1 MPQPNAVKCLVVDDE
16 PRLRRVLVRLL
27 EGEGFTC
34 SETGSGTEALE
45 MMHHDAVPLVISDL
59 RMPQMDGVTLLREIL
74 ARWPDTAVLVVTA
87 VAEVESAV
95 ACLQLG
101 ALDYVAKPFHLDEVR
116 ARVMQALDKRRLIL
130 ENRMYQHQLEE
141 RVQEQAHR
149 IEELSLER
157 LQALVHFLEEKDPYT
172 RGHSVRVANYSL
184 GIARQLQLDQEVID
198 LIALGAELHDI
209 GKIGVSEA
217 VLHKAGKLS
226 DTEYRHIM
234 EHPVIG
240 ARILEPLMRDAPGA
254 LAIVRSHH
262 ERLDGKGFPDGLRGD
277 AIPFEVRV
285 VTVADSFDAMTS
297 VRPYRPALSV
307 QRAMQELEDMQGVQF
322 DPRAVAGFLGA
333 FPDRAALPLTAPD
346 PRPSPVAPMTDTLM
360 VGVSGVRGIVG
371 KDLTDEVVTR
381 YARAFGL
388 WAGERTP
395 LVVVGRDARASGP
408 AFEQAVIAGLGSVGC
423 DVVRVGLAPTPTIQ
437 LAVEHHGAGGGIA
450 VTASHNPIEW
460 NALKFI
466 GPDGIF
472 LDATEGGRV
481 MQLAVEGGQGRS
493 KAVKVSTDDRAVERH
508 LD

>member
-34 SETGSGTEALE
+34 AEAGSGTEALE
-45 MMHHDAVPLVISDL
+45 MMHHDPVPLVISDL

-130 ENRMYQHQLEE
+130 ENRMYHLQLEE

-184 GIARQLQLDQEVID
+184 GIARMMQLDKDKID
-198 LIALGAELHDI
+198 TIVLGAELHDI

-217 VLHKAGKLS
+217 VLHKAGTLS
-226 DTEYRHIM
+226 EAEYRHIM

-240 ARILEPLMRDAPGA
+240 ARILGPLMRDAPAA

-262 ERLDGKGFPDGLRGD
+262 ERLDGKGFPDGLEGE
-277 AIPFEVRV
+277 AISLEVRV

-307 QRAMQELEDMQGVQF
+307 QKAMQELDEMKGVQF
-322 DPRAVAGFLGA
+322 DPRAVEAFLAA
-333 FPDRAALPLTAPD
+333 FPRAALP
-346 PRPSPVAPMTDTLM
+346 V
-360 VGVSGVRGIVG
+360 
-371 KDLTDEVVTR
+371 
-381 YARAFGL
+381 
-388 WAGERTP
+388 
-395 LVVVGRDARASGP
+395 
-408 AFEQAVIAGLGSVGC
+408 
-423 DVVRVGLAPTPTIQ
+423 PTPEARPLHLPTRS
-437 LAVEHHGAGGGIA
+437 VEA
-450 VTASHNPIEW
+450 
-460 NALKFI
+460 
-466 GPDGIF
+466 
-472 LDATEGGRV
+472 
-481 MQLAVEGGQGRS
+481 
-493 KAVKVSTDDRAVERH
+493 RH
-508 LD
+508 T